1 MWTTGLLVQII
12 LKKLFNINVSVEWTV
27 GPINSWSL
35 SEALD
40 VDLADA
46 LNMARTLVV
55 ELVFLIMAWTVR

>member
-1 MWTTGLLVQII
+1 MWTTGLLVQFI

-55 ELVFLIMAWTVR
+55 ELFFFDNDMDW

>member
-1 MWTTGLLVQII
+1 MWTTGLLVQFI

-27 GPINSWSL
+27 GPINSWLL

-55 ELVFLIMAWTVR
+55 ELFFFDNDMDW

>member
-35 SEALD
+35 SKALD

-55 ELVFLIMAWTVR
+55 ELVFLIMAWTGR